1 MVSGGGTEFHRLPL
15 RRLKS
20 PAFESG
26 FFYALWHPSSENK
39 PDEVTRTHHR
49 RKRGILLG
57 ALAVLLKS
65 PRSCLLRSPQQLNGA
80 DDQVK

>member
-26 FFYALWHPSSENK
+26 FFVLYGIHLPKNK
-39 PDEVTRTHHR
+39 PDEVTRRRHR
-49 RKRGILLG
+49 RKRGILPY

-65 PRSCLLRSPQQLNGA
+65 PRGGLLRSS
-80 DDQVK
+80 